1 MMALTSESI
10 VPLSIPDQLASRD
23 QFDASMAKLRSLLTL
38 LSGEGFTV
46 FKSLSEDNQQ
56 NLIWLAFDLADD
68 VGRAGE
74 LVAGAQTDG
83 PQCVTNLRG

>member
-1 MMALTSESI
+1 MELTSESI
-10 VPLSIPDQLASRD
+10 VSLSIPDQLTSRD
-23 QFDASMAKLRSLLTL
+23 QFDAAMAKLHSLLTL
-38 LSGEGFTV
+38 LSGEGFIA

-74 LVAGAQTDG
+74 LVAEARTDR

>member
-1 MMALTSESI
+1 MELTSQSI

-23 QFDASMAKLRSLLTL
+23 QFDAAMAKLRSLLAL
-38 LSGEGFTV
+38 LSGEGFTS
-46 FKSLSEDNQQ
+46 FKSLAEDNQQ

-74 LVAGAQTDG
+74 LVAEVRTGG